1 MNKENNLRSIGVAGE
16 QKGSEAWELLEDT
29 IVARE
34 KKMPEEQKTVQ
45 RTWWFPGVANQ
56 NMLGVWGLWDSKNA
70 YIGYCLVWESDNIRA
85 NPSRNVP
92 IVLKFIMLKQI
103 QCYAAKF
110 WRLRDVPVLLGLL
123 FCVGRS
129 CIMGSCFADTP
140 TNWCGDRKMS
150 SSSSLEKLPPKG
162 LGTREL

>member
-70 YIGYCLVWESDNIRA
+70 YIGYCLV
-85 NPSRNVP
+85 
-92 IVLKFIMLKQI
+92 
-103 QCYAAKF
+103 
-110 WRLRDVPVLLGLL
+110 
-123 FCVGRS
+123 
-129 CIMGSCFADTP
+129 
-140 TNWCGDRKMS
+140 
-150 SSSSLEKLPPKG
+150 
-162 LGTREL
+162 